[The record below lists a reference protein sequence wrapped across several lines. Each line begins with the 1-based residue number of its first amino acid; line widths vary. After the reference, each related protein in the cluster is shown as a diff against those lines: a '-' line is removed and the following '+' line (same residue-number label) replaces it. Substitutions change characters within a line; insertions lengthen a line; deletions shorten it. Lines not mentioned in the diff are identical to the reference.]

1 MTSDAPRA
9 FSLHD
14 GGPFYRLMR
23 RLHLVRRSGAIRG
36 PMLALFAWVPLVA
49 GEAARAVFG
58 LRADPTL
65 LDLSTHLRLLVAMPV
80 MLASERIVES
90 ACRSGI
96 NSLHAGGLYEGA
108 AIDAVVARGER
119 LRDGWRGEA
128 LALVVALALG
138 QLAFWRVTGP
148 AGLFHGA
155 TGVGS
160 WSFPHVWYCM
170 VALPLALFVM
180 LRWLWRWT
188 IWSYMLVVIARW
200 PLAALSTHPDRA
212 AGLSCLARP
221 VSSFGGFAFAVGAV
235 LAGAWGT
242 QLLAHRT
249 TVRALFPSILA
260 FLLLMLAIAVVP
272 LLPFCRQLY
281 RLRRRA
287 LAQYGDFAM
296 QYMRGFH
303 VRWIDPP
310 VPGEQALGSPDIQ
323 SLNDIGGAYGVIAN
337 TRLFVFGL
345 RSVLAMWLAAL
356 LPMAPI
362 LVSTSTVEQLIART
376 VKMVMGGVPL

>member
-23 RLHLVRRSGAIRG
+23 RLHLVRSSGAIRG
-36 PMLALFAWVPLVA
+36 PVLALFAWIPLVA

-65 LDLSTHLRLLVAMPV
+65 FDLSTHLRLLVAMPV
-80 MLASERIVES
+80 MLLSERLVES
-90 ACRSGI
+90 ACRSALD
-96 NSLHAGGLYEGA
+96 SLHAGGLYERG
-108 AIDAVVARGER
+108 AIDALVARAER

-128 LALVVALALG
+128 AALVVAVAFG
-138 QLAFWRVTGP
+138 QLAFWQITGP
-148 AGLFHGA
+148 SGLFHGE
-155 TGVGS
+155 TGLS
-160 WSFPHVWYCM
+160 TWSFPHVWYCM

-188 IWSYMLVVIARW
+188 IWSYMLVVMARW

-221 VSSFGGFAFAVGAV
+221 VTAFGGFAFAVGAV

-242 QLLAHRT
+242 QLLAHRAT
-249 TVRALFPSILA
+249 LRELFPAILA

-310 VPGEQALGSPDIQ
+310 VPGAQALGSPEIQ
-323 SLNDIGGAYGVIAN
+323 SMNDLGGVYGVVTT

-345 RSVLAMWLAAL
+345 RSVLAVWFAAL

-362 LVSTSTVEQLIART
+362 LVSTSTVEQLIGRI